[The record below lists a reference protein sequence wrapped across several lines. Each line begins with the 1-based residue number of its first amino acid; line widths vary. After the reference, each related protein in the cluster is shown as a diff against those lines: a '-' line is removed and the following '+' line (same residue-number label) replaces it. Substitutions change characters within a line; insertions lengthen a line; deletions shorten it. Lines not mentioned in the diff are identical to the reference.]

1 MTPFPGVRSR
11 RGKGL
16 REERRGSL
24 PMGGTSS
31 QNLLDKK
38 TYWNPKG
45 GLGKE
50 LERKGLSTS
59 SQDSLSMKD
68 WPLSLPCWRVGDL
81 KVVFDPA
88 SPGAS
93 SPETPAFFSNPWYTP
108 TVSDGPES
116 SFREDL

>member
-1 MTPFPGVRSR
+1 
-11 RGKGL
+11 
-16 REERRGSL
+16 
-24 PMGGTSS
+24 MGGTSS

-45 GLGKE
+45 ELGKE

-59 SQDSLSMKD
+59 SQDSLGMKD
-68 WPLSLPCWRVGDL
+68 WHLSLHCWGMGGL
-81 KVVFDPA
+81 MGVFDPA
-88 SPGAS
+88 SPRES
-93 SPETPAFFSNPWYTP
+93 SPETPIFFSNPWYIP